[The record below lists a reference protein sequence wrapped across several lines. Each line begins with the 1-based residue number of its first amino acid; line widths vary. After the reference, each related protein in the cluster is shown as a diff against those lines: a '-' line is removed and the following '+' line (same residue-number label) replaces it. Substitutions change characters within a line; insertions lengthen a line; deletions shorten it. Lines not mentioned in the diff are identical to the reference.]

1 MIIEIRN
8 SNLHTRISARICTR
22 FWSHVLALYQCNTPQ
37 HLSLQARPV
46 VVHSRE
52 DDFIPSVR
60 GRRLD
65 EAARKLRKFLEIA
78 GGHNDGFLLS
88 MGPYREALE
97 EFIEESD

>member
-1 MIIEIRN
+1 M
-8 SNLHTRISARICTR
+8 
-22 FWSHVLALYQCNTPQ
+22 LALYQCNTPE

-65 EAARKLRKFLEIA
+65 EAARKLRQFLEIA
-78 GGHNDGFLLS
+78 GDHNDRFLLS
-88 MGPYREALE
+88 IESYREPLE
-97 EFIEESD
+97 ELIEESD